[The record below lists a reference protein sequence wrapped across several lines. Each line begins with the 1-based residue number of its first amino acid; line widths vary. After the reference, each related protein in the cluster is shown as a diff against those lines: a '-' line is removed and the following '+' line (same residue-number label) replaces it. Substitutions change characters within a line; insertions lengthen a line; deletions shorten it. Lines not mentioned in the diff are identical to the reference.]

1 MTVLIRNELQ
11 RHRREKLKLAGRA
24 EKRNEEQNMKNYLDM
39 IRAVDPERTALILH
53 NKEYSYGDLVGLA
66 VDKQKEISSG
76 GGRKLQVVR
85 ESGILEQL
93 VGFLACQGTDRVP
106 LIVPMDAEVPE
117 EFLSRELPED
127 ACMAVMTSG
136 TSGKNKLLLRTFE
149 SWHGYFETQNEIF
162 HIGPDSR
169 LFMQGSLAFTGNLNL
184 YMAQLSAGAV
194 ILAEEVFDPRVWKK
208 DIEDHGADG
217 IYLIPAK
224 LRALRQVYERR
235 KYGHSGKNDRAGN
248 DSAGSVPG
256 RYAQVEDRMS
266 NDKIRVI
273 LSGSQSLGGDE
284 AEEFRKI
291 FSNADLILYYGAS
304 ELNYITYV
312 HGCDMGKDQTL
323 IGKAFPKVDVR
334 VKDGEI
340 HVTTNYGVM
349 GVEPDAFIGDYGHL
363 DENGNLYFDGRRDD
377 ICNING
383 RKVSAIRVENALL
396 TVPGVAEAAV
406 RGEKS
411 GGHDMLAAWVTLK
424 RQVKAEISETV
435 KSEKNREQSETEA
448 ESRRIHAALTA
459 ILPAA
464 EVPKRIMILE
474 EMPKNESGKILKRE
488 LRLD

>member
-1 MTVLIRNELQ
+1 MR
-11 RHRREKLKLAGRA
+11 KK
-24 EKRNEEQNMKNYLDM
+24 EQNMKNYLDM
-39 IRAVDPERTALILH
+39 IRAVDPKRTALILH
-53 NKEYSYGDLVGLA
+53 NREYSYGDLVRLA
-66 VDKQKEISSG
+66 ADKQREISAG

-85 ESGILEQL
+85 EKGILGQL
-93 VGFLACQGTDRVP
+93 VGFLACQGTERVP

-162 HIGPDSR
+162 HIGPESR

-184 YMAQLSAGAV
+184 YMAQLAAGAV

-224 LRALRQVYERR
+224 LRALRQVYER
-235 KYGHSGKNDRAGN
+235 KMAACGKI
-248 DSAGSVPG
+248 
-256 RYAQVEDRMS
+256 Q
-266 NDKIRVI
+266 VI

-284 AEEFRKI
+284 AAGFQKI
-291 FSNADLILYYGAS
+291 FPNADLILYYGAS
-304 ELNYITYV
+304 ELNYVTYV
-312 HGCDMGKDQTL
+312 HGRDMGKDQTL
-323 IGKAFPKVDVR
+323 IGKAFPKVDIR
-334 VKDGEI
+334 LNDGEI
-340 HVTTNYGVM
+340 HVTTDYGVM
-349 GVEPDAFIGDYGHL
+349 GVEPDAFIGDYGHM
-363 DENGNLYFDGRRDD
+363 DENGNLYFDGRHDD

-406 RGEKS
+406 RGVKS

-424 RQVKAEISETV
+424 QPMK
-435 KSEKNREQSETEA
+435 EKDGDGKITNFKEQDETET
-448 ESRRIHAALTA
+448 EKKRIHAALA
-459 ILPAA
+459 EILPAA
-464 EVPKRIMILE
+464 EVPKRIMILD

-488 LRLD
+488 LQLN

>member
-1 MTVLIRNELQ
+1 
-11 RHRREKLKLAGRA
+11 
-24 EKRNEEQNMKNYLDM
+24 MKNYLDM
-39 IRAVDPERTALILH
+39 IRAVDPKRTALILH
-53 NKEYSYGDLVGLA
+53 NKEYSYGDLVELA
-66 VDKQKEISSG
+66 VDKQREIPRG
-76 GGRKLQVVR
+76 GGRKLQIVR
-85 ESGILEQL
+85 ENGILGQL

-117 EFLSRELPED
+117 EFLSRELSED

-149 SWHGYFETQNEIF
+149 SWHGYFATQNEIF
-162 HIGPDSR
+162 HIGPESR

-224 LRALRQVYERR
+224 LRALRQVYER
-235 KYGHSGKNDRAGN
+235 KMNACGKKSRGDDKTEKALEK
-248 DSAGSVPG
+248 PG
-256 RYAQVEDRMS
+256 L
-266 NDKIRVI
+266 DKTEAVNEKIQVI

-284 AEEFRKI
+284 AAGFQKI
-291 FSNADLILYYGAS
+291 FPNADLILYYGAS

-312 HGCDMGKDQTL
+312 HGRDMGKDQTL
-323 IGKAFPKVDVR
+323 IGKSFPKVEIRLDE
-334 VKDGEI
+334 GEI

-363 DENGNLYFDGRRDD
+363 DENGNLYFDGRHDD

-406 RGEKS
+406 RGVKS

-424 RQVKAEISETV
+424 QLGKAKDSVGKVTRSR
-435 KSEKNREQSETEA
+435 KQDETEA
-448 ESRRIHAALTA
+448 EKKRIHAALTEL
-459 ILPAA
+459 LPAA
-464 EVPKRIMILE
+464 EVPKRIMIRNDL
-474 EMPKNESGKILKRE
+474 PKNESGKILKRE
-488 LRLD
+488 LQLNERTPAVPDRG

>member
-1 MTVLIRNELQ
+1 MKEKSRKMT
-11 RHRREKLKLAGRA
+11 GSA
-24 EKRNEEQNMKNYLDM
+24 EARKKEQNMKNYLDM

-53 NKEYSYGDLVGLA
+53 NKEYSYGDLVELA
-66 VDKQKEISSG
+66 VDKQREIPRG
-76 GGRKLQVVR
+76 GGRKLQIVR
-85 ESGILEQL
+85 ESGILGQL

-106 LIVPMDAEVPE
+106 LIVPMDAEVPG

-149 SWHGYFETQNEIF
+149 SWHGYFKTQNEIF
-162 HIGPDSR
+162 HIGSESR

-184 YMAQLSAGAV
+184 YMAQLSVGAV
-194 ILAEEVFDPRVWKK
+194 IVAEEVFDPRVWKK

-235 KYGHSGKNDRAGN
+235 KYSRSGKNGHAGN
-248 DSAGSVPG
+248 DSAGSVPE
-256 RYAQVEDRMS
+256 RDTPSEDRIP
-266 NDKIRVI
+266 NEKIRVI

-284 AEEFRKI
+284 AAGFQKI
-291 FSNADLILYYGAS
+291 FPNADLILYYGAS

-334 VKDGEI
+334 MKDGEI
-340 HVTTNYGVM
+340 HVTTDYGVM

-363 DENGNLYFDGRRDD
+363 DESGNLYFDGRRDD

-406 RGEKS
+406 RGEKT

-424 RQVKAEISETV
+424 RQVKSGTAGTLE
-435 KSEKNREQSETEA
+435 SEKSGDQNEA
-448 ESRRIHAALTA
+448 EEESKRIHTVLTG

-464 EVPKRIMILE
+464 EVPKRIMILD

-488 LRLD
+488 LRLN

>member
-1 MTVLIRNELQ
+1 MERKGILSTDS
-11 RHRREKLKLAGRA
+11 A
-24 EKRNEEQNMKNYLDM
+24 EMWKKEQNMKNYLDM

-53 NKEYSYGDLVGLA
+53 NKKYSYGDLVRLA

-76 GGRKLQVVR
+76 GGRKLQIVR
-85 ESGILEQL
+85 EKGILEQL

-106 LIVPMDAEVPE
+106 LIVPMDAEVPG
-117 EFLSRELPED
+117 EFLSRELPEN

-149 SWHGYFETQNEIF
+149 SWHGYFSTQNEIF
-162 HIGPDSR
+162 HIGPVSR

-194 ILAEEVFDPRVWKK
+194 IIAEEVFDPRIWKK

-224 LRALRQVYERR
+224 LRALRQVYERK
-235 KYGHSGKNDRAGN
+235 KYGRSGKNSRAGN
-248 DSAGSVPG
+248 DSTGRVPG
-256 RYAQVEDRMS
+256 RYAPAEDRIS
-266 NDKIRVI
+266 NEKICVI

-284 AEEFRKI
+284 AAGFQRI
-291 FSNADLILYYGAS
+291 FPNADLILYYGAS

-323 IGKAFPKVDVR
+323 IGKLFPKVDVR

-363 DENGNLYFDGRRDD
+363 DENGNLYFNGRRDD

-396 TVPGVAEAAV
+396 TVPDVAEAAV
-406 RGEKS
+406 RGEKT

-424 RQVKAEISETV
+424 RTVKAGPFKTT
-435 KSEKNREQSETEA
+435 KSGKSGEQNEA
-448 ESRRIHAALTA
+448 EEESRRIHAALA
-459 ILPAA
+459 DILPAA
-464 EVPKRIMILE
+464 EVPKRIMILD

-488 LRLD
+488 LRLN